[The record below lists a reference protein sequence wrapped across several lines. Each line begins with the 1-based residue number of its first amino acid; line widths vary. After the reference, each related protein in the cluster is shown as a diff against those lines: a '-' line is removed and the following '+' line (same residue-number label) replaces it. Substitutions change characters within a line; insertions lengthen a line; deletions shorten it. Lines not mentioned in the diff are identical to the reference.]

1 MKRNLSY
8 KLLFIV
14 LLACVVILGAC
25 NSLASKEESS
35 NKAAEE
41 DKVYEIDDFNT
52 DKTNDDE
59 AIDGGQLNYG
69 LLSDTA
75 FDGTL
80 NWNFFL
86 DIPDQEI
93 LEWFDESLLDMDENY
108 NYTNDGAATYEV
120 SDDGRTFTFTI
131 RNEVNWQDGEPVKAE
146 DWAYSYEV
154 IGDPDYDG
162 VRYGSDFSNIEGME
176 AYHAGEV
183 DSISGIKIIDDKTL
197 TLTYKEATPSLIN
210 GGIWPYAMPKH
221 IFQDI
226 PITEMAASPEVRE
239 HPIGIGAFKV
249 DSIVPGESVT
259 YTKNEDYWRGEPQLD
274 GVTLK
279 VISPDT
285 AVQSLKNGEVDMLNS
300 FPSAQFPDNADLSN
314 IEYLATV
321 DLSYSYIGFKLGNW
335 DADKQENIMDPNAK
349 MSDKALRKAMW
360 HAVDNDTV
368 GNKFFHGLQWN
379 ASTLIPPS
387 HPEFHD
393 DSNPG
398 LAFDPE
404 TAKQILDDAGY
415 QDVNDDGFREDPDG
429 EELIINFAAM
439 SGGETAEPLT
449 QYYIQAWENI
459 GLHVE
464 LLDGRLQEYKSFYDR
479 IEEDDPEIDVYL
491 AGWTVGGD
499 VNPKVLYGRDAS
511 LNWGRYTSEE
521 NDQLLE
527 DGLSQDAFD
536 VDYRRKAY
544 EEWQQLMVD
553 EIPIFPTLYKADLI
567 PVNNRVKNYSIDDGT
582 DLTLNELAVTEKEPI
597 KAK

>member
-1 MKRNLSY
+1 MSINISY
-8 KLLFIV
+8 KLFFII
-14 LLACVVILGAC
+14 LLACVVTLGAC
-25 NSLASKEESS
+25 NSSTSKDVKKGSS
-35 NKAAEE
+35 DKIYKIE
-41 DKVYEIDDFNT
+41 DFST

-59 AIDGGQLNYG
+59 AIDGGVLNYG

-80 NWNFFL
+80 NWNFVL
-86 DIPDQEI
+86 GIPDQEI
-93 LEWFDESLLDMDENY
+93 LGWFDESLLDMDENY

-131 RNEVNWQDGEPVKAE
+131 RDEVNWQDGQPVKAE
-146 DWAYSYEV
+146 DWAYSFEV
-154 IGDPDYDG
+154 IGSPDYDG
-162 VRYGSDFSNIEGME
+162 VRYGSDFSNIEGMN
-176 AYHAGEV
+176 AYHAGEA

-197 TLTYKEATPSLIN
+197 ALTYKEATPSLIN

-221 IFQDI
+221 IFKDI
-226 PITEMAASPEVRE
+226 PINEMAASPEVRE
-239 HPIGIGAFKV
+239 HPIGIGAFQV
-249 DSIVPGESVT
+249 ESIVPGESVT
-259 YTKNEDYWRGEPQLD
+259 YKKNKDYWRGEPQLD

-300 FPSAQFPDNADLSN
+300 FPSDQFPDNADLSN

-321 DLSYSYIGFKLGNW
+321 DLSYSYIGFKLGSW
-335 DADKQENIMDPNAK
+335 DNDKQENVMDPDAK
-349 MSDKALRKAMW
+349 MADKVLRKAMW
-360 HAVDNDTV
+360 LAVDNDTV
-368 GNKFFHGLQWN
+368 GNKFFHGLQWD

-398 LAFDPE
+398 LTFDPE
-404 TAKQILDDAGY
+404 AAKQILDDAGY
-415 QDVNDDGFREDPDG
+415 KDVDDDGFRENKNG
-429 EELIINFAAM
+429 EELVINFAAM

-479 IEEDDPEIDVYL
+479 IEQDDPEIDVYL

-499 VNPKVLYGRDAS
+499 VNPKVLYGRDAT
-511 LNWGRYTSEE
+511 LNWGRYTSEK

-527 DGLSQDAFD
+527 EGLSQDAFD
-536 VDYRRKAY
+536 VDYRRKVY

-553 EIPIFPTLYKADLI
+553 DIPIFPTLYKANLI
-567 PVNNRVKNYSIDDGT
+567 PVNNRVKNYSIDEGT
-582 DLTLNELAVTEKEPI
+582 DLTLNELAVTEEAPI
-597 KAK
+597 KAE